1 MLLPFSCFNAVRCVT
16 YQIVEMTVNVLV
28 VVKSRKYSQSIKLC
42 FSPPIDELMNLV
54 FFIELNVL
62 IGSLRF
68 TNYVIVT
75 PGLYAV
81 YADSEL

>member
-62 IGSLRF
+62 IGSQVHKLCNRD
-68 TNYVIVT
+68 TWPICCIC
-75 PGLYAV
+75 
-81 YADSEL
+81 